1 MLGRIGERGRTTVAG
16 LADELH
22 VDEGR
27 ITPRVSALVARGLV
41 SDGERV
47 ALTRAGAETLDR
59 LVDARREQLRSLLGD
74 WSPESDDDLDAA
86 LDRLARAMVAD
97 IPADG

>member
-16 LADELH
+16 LADELD